1 METFVMERRGDCF
14 LVVQLPLE
22 SCVISIIM
30 CCTTMRNIVC
40 KISNRRFGC
49 ILNGSLCHFIVV
61 CYWSWIVIGCI
72 ITDCTDIVTHTLV
85 NKLRTQLRILK
96 SRVIFRWG
104 STHLMGEGWFLS
116 FLTWTENRIV
126 VCFLNRIENVDIKER
141 RFLCLWL
148 FWKIPSVRKK
158 FQYILCE
165 MNKPTKT
172 EVWNKR
178 RNLLTKRIVVEK
190 TFLIVETIYTIS
202 LCVVSRQPTW

>member
-1 METFVMERRGDCF
+1 
-14 LVVQLPLE
+14 
-22 SCVISIIM
+22 
-30 CCTTMRNIVC
+30 
-40 KISNRRFGC
+40 
-49 ILNGSLCHFIVV
+49 
-61 CYWSWIVIGCI
+61 
-72 ITDCTDIVTHTLV
+72 
-85 NKLRTQLRILK
+85 LRILK